1 LLVVSMHALALYLLL
16 VALSFSSAPPSYVN
30 LSILLVAFQLLA
42 PSWLLPLVSS
52 TPFNIGQQ
60 AAAWICLQPNLFPV
74 PQPIPSFAPKVAY
87 ALWILRALWFYRDTT
102 SLLSSHSTL
111 CSMIEFG
118 LLLLGLAWRCYLKV
132 LQLRA
137 TPPIAMATPVLSA
150 IIPLFHYEGDQFY
163 NADGSSEE
171 VAARRRQSML
181 KLSSRW
187 GPKGKREQDA
197 PSGGKDEAD
206 RLAVVRQYLAD
217 TRFTKSVN
225 TFFPFQRYLKE
236 NLDPHFILDHVTDEN
251 YIVDVDGTKLWDA
264 DCSFGV
270 NVLGYGHYKRFL
282 QFGLEESKKRSVC
295 LGKLTPQVSSN
306 AKRICQLSNK
316 EQCSFHMSGTEAIMG
331 AVRLARFNTGRPLIC
346 VFGGAYHGWYDGVMQ
361 LGTARPQASADLLV
375 LRYGSEASLQLLSAR
390 RHEIAA
396 VLVNP
401 LCVIDVNKPPPA
413 DFSLLSNVRG
423 KNLPKVDEYGAWMRR
438 LVETCRD
445 AGVVSICDEVYV
457 GFRYAR
463 VSV

>member
-1 LLVVSMHALALYLLL
+1 
-16 VALSFSSAPPSYVN
+16 
-30 LSILLVAFQLLA
+30 
-42 PSWLLPLVSS
+42 
-52 TPFNIGQQ
+52 
-60 AAAWICLQPNLFPV
+60 
-74 PQPIPSFAPKVAY
+74 
-87 ALWILRALWFYRDTT
+87 
-102 SLLSSHSTL
+102 
-111 CSMIEFG
+111 
-118 LLLLGLAWRCYLKV
+118 
-132 LQLRA
+132 
-137 TPPIAMATPVLSA
+137 
-150 IIPLFHYEGDQFY
+150 
-163 NADGSSEE
+163 
-171 VAARRRQSML
+171 
-181 KLSSRW
+181 
-187 GPKGKREQDA
+187 
-197 PSGGKDEAD
+197 
-206 RLAVVRQYLAD
+206 
-217 TRFTKSVN
+217 
-225 TFFPFQRYLKE
+225 
-236 NLDPHFILDHVTDEN
+236 
-251 YIVDVDGTKLWDA
+251 
-264 DCSFGV
+264 
-270 NVLGYGHYKRFL
+270 
-282 QFGLEESKKRSVC
+282 
-295 LGKLTPQVSSN
+295 
-306 AKRICQLSNK
+306 
-316 EQCSFHMSGTEAIMG
+316 MG